1 MRIVFA
7 LIGYLS
13 TATVIAACLVVGYL
27 WRTSALTDDKMFRM
41 VALLHD
47 VDIEK
52 IAAETDVVASAVPD
66 EEPSLDEVERYREVL
81 LRNYEVK
88 NESLERG
95 RQEFENL
102 LTQLRE
108 STQRFDKLARDLTS
122 QLKQQGELSTKENIE
137 KVVRDLELL
146 SADKAQELLLR
157 HLTEADGVND
167 VILLMGKMT
176 SSKLKKVLEEF
187 NEQSDLDE
195 LYKIHSLMLDGHPQK
210 PIIDKAMQMI
220 KSGESGNL

>member
-1 MRIVFA
+1 MRLLFA

-13 TATVIAACLVVGYL
+13 TATVISACLLVFYL
-27 WRTSALTDDKMFRM
+27 WQNNTLTDDKMFRI

-47 VDIEK
+47 VDIDEL
-52 IAAETDVVASAVPD
+52 AAETESTASTVPV
-66 EEPSLDEVERYREVL
+66 EEPSLDEVERFREVM
-81 LRNYEVK
+81 LRNFEVK

-95 RQEFENL
+95 RQEFQHL

-108 STQRFDKLARDLTS
+108 STQRFDKLARDLGN

-146 SADKAQELLLR
+146 SADKAQDLLLR
-157 HLTEADGVND
+157 HLSEPEGVND

-187 NEQSDLDE
+187 NDPSDLDQ
-195 LYKIHSLMLDGHPQK
+195 LYKIHSLMLEGHPQK
-210 PIIDKAMQMI
+210 PIIDKALQMI
-220 KSGESGNL
+220 KSGETDNS